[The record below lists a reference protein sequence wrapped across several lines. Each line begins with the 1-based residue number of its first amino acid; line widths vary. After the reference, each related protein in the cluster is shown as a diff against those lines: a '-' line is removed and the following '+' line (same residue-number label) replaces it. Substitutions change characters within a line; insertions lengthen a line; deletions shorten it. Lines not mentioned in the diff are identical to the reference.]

1 MLNVYPGLVAYLA
14 YFKELSLEGGGG
26 EDTDDG
32 LAGYVVGNHLSS
44 KAQLCTNRLQISSTF
59 MQTNLNL
66 ALRYIIHDTFIF
78 I

>member
-1 MLNVYPGLVAYLA
+1 MLLKLNVYPGLVAYLA

-32 LAGYVVGNHLSS
+32 LAGYVVGNHLLL
-44 KAQLCTNRLQISSTF
+44 KAQLQIDTNV
-59 MQTNLNL
+59 NL
-66 ALRYIIHDTFIF
+66 ALRYIIHDTFIL